1 MGTTQ
6 DHLADSAGPMA
17 AVRLRAITKR
27 FPSGLEAIRQIDMDI
42 QAGQFVSI
50 VGPSGCG
57 KSTLLRIVAGLTAP
71 SGGACIAQEGATR
84 AFVFQEPALLPWR
97 TVAGN
102 AELLMELEHVGLA
115 ERRRRATESLQ
126 LVGLDGFAD
135 TYPHRLSG
143 GMRMRLSLARAL
155 ALRPSLLLLDE
166 PFGALDELTRDVLQ
180 EELARL
186 WQMVGFTALLVTHN
200 VQEAVYLSNQVVV
213 MSARPGIILDRIQVP
228 FPFPRSPE
236 LRATGEFA
244 ALAGRVSATL
254 RGEYADAPA

>member
-6 DHLADSAGPMA
+6 DQTTGSDGPLA
-17 AVRLRAITKR
+17 AVQLRAITKR
-27 FPSGLEAIRQIDMDI
+27 FASGLEAIRLVDMDV
-42 QAGQFVSI
+42 ADGEFVSI

-71 SGGACIAQEGATR
+71 SSGACLAREGATR
-84 AFVFQEPALLPWR
+84 AFVFQEAALLPWR

-115 ERRRRATESLQ
+115 ERRRRAAESLH

-135 TYPHRLSG
+135 SYPHSLSG

-186 WQMVGFTALLVTHN
+186 WQMVGFTAMLVTHN

-213 MSARPGIILDRIQVP
+213 MSARPGIILDRIRVP
-228 FPFPRSPE
+228 FAFPRSPQ
-236 LRATGEFA
+236 LRATAEFA
-244 ALAGRVSATL
+244 ALAGKVSATL